1 MNTSW
6 IRGAY
11 KWLVIALLVGAV
23 VGTACAFFLFSLD
36 WVTKTRETNL
46 WLLFLLPVAGL
57 AIGWSYHRWAGSA
70 QKGNN
75 LLFEAYYQ
83 PKDRIP
89 GRMAPF
95 ILISTL
101 LTHLVGGSAGREG
114 TAVQMG
120 GALADQLGRWWIFSV
135 EDRRLVLLLGISTGF
150 SAVFGTPLAGV
161 LFALEVLP
169 AGKEGRRA
177 FVPMLVASLVADQV
191 CLAWSVEH
199 TSYGIG
205 VLPEWT
211 PIRVIWVLLAG
222 ALFGLV
228 ARLYAL
234 ASHWLA
240 RTWATMIPSPSLRP
254 FWGGWVLLF
263 LFLVFDLHA
272 YAGLGIPS
280 LVASFQYPMEGS
292 FFILKMAL
300 TVFTLS
306 VGFKGGEVTPLFV
319 IGATLGS
326 ALSAWVPLPTAFL
339 AGLGFVAV
347 FAGATKTPLAC
358 MVMGMELMG
367 AAAGPWLGVA
377 TFVSFLFS
385 GKTSIYS
392 AQKTGW
398 WRMWIEQEKFGW
410 GKNSS

>member
-1 MNTSW
+1 MNTTWSHW
-6 IRGAY
+6 VF
-11 KWLVIALLVGAV
+11 KWLAIALLVGVV
-23 VGTACAFFLFSLD
+23 VGTASAFFLLCLD
-36 WVTKTRETNL
+36 GVTKIREAHS
-46 WLLFLLPVAGL
+46 WLLFLLPVAGWV
-57 AIGWSYHRWAGSA
+57 IGWSYHSWAGAA
-70 QKGNN
+70 QRGNN
-75 LLFEAYYQ
+75 LLFEVYYQ

-120 GALADQLGRWWIFSV
+120 GSLADQLGRWWSFSV

-169 AGKEGRRA
+169 TGREGWRA
-177 FVPMLVASLVADQV
+177 LVPMVVATLVADQV
-191 CLAWSVEH
+191 CLAWTVVH
-199 TSYGIG
+199 TPYTIG
-205 VLPEWT
+205 FLPDWT
-211 PIRVIWVLLAG
+211 LIRVGWVLLAG
-222 ALFGLV
+222 VLFGLV
-228 ARLYAL
+228 ARLYAF
-234 ASHWLA
+234 ASHWITGAWSRL
-240 RTWATMIPSPSLRP
+240 IPFPPLRP
-254 FWGGWVLLF
+254 FFGGWVLLF

-272 YAGLGIPS
+272 FAGLGIPS
-280 LVASFQYPMEGS
+280 LVASFQHPMEGS
-292 FFILKMAL
+292 FFILKLAL
-300 TVFTLS
+300 TVVTLS

-326 ALSAWVPLPTAFL
+326 ALSTWVPLPTAFM

-367 AAAGPWLGVA
+367 MAAGPWLGVA

-398 WRMWIEQEKFGW
+398 WRAWMEQRNLG
-410 GKNSS
+410 